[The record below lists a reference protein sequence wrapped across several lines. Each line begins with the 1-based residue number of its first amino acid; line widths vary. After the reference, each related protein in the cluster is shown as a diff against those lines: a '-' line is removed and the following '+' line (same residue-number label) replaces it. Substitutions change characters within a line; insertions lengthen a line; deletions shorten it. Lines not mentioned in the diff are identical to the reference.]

1 MKRFHPFK
9 ALFWWG
15 VILGLTM
22 CVSSCTREG
31 KGSLAGEKA
40 ASKESVVSFELHQPE
55 LFSKPGSHTNAWA
68 DFDNDGDLDLFVG
81 FGGNPSPPNAL
92 YRNDDGRFTD
102 VASQV
107 GLADTEQTRSV
118 GWGDFNSDGH
128 LDLYVGFS
136 GGSQTGPSV
145 IGNRLYRND
154 GDGKHF
160 TNVTESVG
168 LELQPGGVS
177 RQISFIDYDNDGDVD
192 LFVAFRDLPDH
203 LFRNDDG
210 TFTDVTGSM
219 GDDPGSSMGAV
230 WFDFDEDGD
239 LDLYLANMDGY
250 PNCFYRNDA
259 GDFVEIARE
268 LGLDSGGREIAEEP
282 GSHAFGSIRPDL
294 VDFDND
300 GDLDIYMTNLGTVDA
315 LYRNDGKGEFVN
327 VADEVGLAND
337 GYRGTATWADFD
349 NDGRVDVYVL
359 GTVYR
364 NQESGFRDVT
374 PPVVKENG
382 GGYGV
387 LSADFDGDGGMD
399 MAFSSRNHYLF
410 RNLLG
415 VEGLRRSLQVLVL
428 DGNGHSTRAGSE
440 VRIYQAGTRKLLGT
454 RIVETG
460 SGYGSLS
467 VVPVHFGLAEE
478 GLVDVEITTLTQDGR
493 KVARLANI
501 DSRSQSGSAI
511 IAKVGADGQ
520 IVR

>member
-1 MKRFHPFK
+1 MKRLYALKAPFW
-9 ALFWWG
+9 LG
-15 VILGLTM
+15 VVVLAAI
-22 CVSSCTREG
+22 SQSACTQEKEIPQDRET
-31 KGSLAGEKA
+31 APAMEPA
-40 ASKESVVSFELHQPE
+40 VNFELHQPD
-55 LFSKPGSHTNAWA
+55 LFAKPGSHTNAWA
-68 DFDNDGDLDLFVG
+68 DYDNDGDLDLFVG

-92 YRNDDGRFTD
+92 YRNDDGIFTD
-102 VASQV
+102 VASAV

-118 GWGDFNSDGH
+118 GWGDYNSDGH

-136 GGSQTGPSV
+136 GGSQTGLSL

-154 GDGKHF
+154 GDGQHF

-177 RQISFIDYDNDGDVD
+177 RQISFVDYDNDGDVD

-300 GDLDIYMTNLGTVDA
+300 GDLDVYMTNLGTVDA
-315 LYRNDGKGEFVN
+315 LYRNDGKGRFVI
-327 VADEVGLAND
+327 VSGEVGLTND

-399 MAFSSRNHYLF
+399 LAFSSRNHYLF

-415 VEGLRRSLQVLVL
+415 EEGLRRSLQVLVL

-440 VRIYQAGTRKLLGT
+440 VRIYQAGTRNLLGT

-460 SGYGSLS
+460 SGYGSHS
-467 VVPVHFGLAEE
+467 AVPVHFGLAEE
-478 GLVDVEITTLTQDGR
+478 GVVDVEITTLTQDGR